1 MYVPSSFAETRV
13 EIMHAL
19 IQQYP
24 LGNLVTLDPDG
35 LTGNHLPFELADSG
49 GEFGVLRAHVAR
61 NNPFW
66 RSVSRD
72 VDALVMFQGP
82 QAYISPGWYPSK
94 AIDGRAV
101 PTWNYISVHAHGPL
115 QMRDDAEWL
124 RAHLGRLTQ
133 KHEAG
138 QPVPWRLDE
147 APPAYLEQLLTLIV
161 GIEIPIGRLQGK
173 WKVSQNRSDA
183 DRDGVIAGLQ
193 QQSDVGAAAMALAV
207 RRRR

>member
-1 MYVPSSFAETRV
+1 MHIPSSFAETRV
-13 EIMHAL
+13 DVMQTL
-19 IQQYP
+19 IQQHP

-35 LTGNHLPFELADSG
+35 LTGNHLPFELDCSV

-66 RSVSRD
+66 RSISRD
-72 VDALVMFQGP
+72 VDALVMFQGA

-115 QMRDDAEWL
+115 RVHDNPEWL
-124 RAHLGRLTQ
+124 RGHLGRLTRT
-133 KHEAG
+133 HEAS

-147 APPAYLEQLLTLIV
+147 APAGYLEQLLTLIV
-161 GIEIPIGRLQGK
+161 GIEIPIRRLQGK
-173 WKVSQNRSDA
+173 WKLSQNRSSA
-183 DRDGVIAGLQ
+183 DREGVIAGLQ
-193 QQSDVGAAAMALAV
+193 RQSDARAAAVARAV
-207 RRRR
+207 RERS

>member
-35 LTGNHLPFELADSG
+35 LTGNHLPFELDGSG
-49 GEFGVLRAHVAR
+49 GECGVLRAHVAR

-101 PTWNYISVHAHGPL
+101 PTWNDISVHAHGPL
-115 QMRDDAEWL
+115 QVRDDAEWL

-133 KHEAG
+133 KHESG
-138 QPVPWRLDE
+138 QSVPWRLDE

-161 GIEIPIGRLQGK
+161 GIEIPIRRLQGK